1 MIFGDNTQRF
11 NNIGEFM
18 ASTNYSE
25 AVVNI
30 SGQIS
35 VKTKKEKRRKSC
47 KTNSD
52 KTYKNCVTDLQKQH
66 IPVLC
71 LFLFVLIRFKS
82 AR

>member
-35 VKTKKEKRRKSC
+35 VKTKKEKRKRSC
-47 KTNSD
+47 KNKHCGKLIKIVSLI
-52 KTYKNCVTDLQKQH
+52 YKNNIYQC
-66 IPVLC
+66 C
-71 LFLFVLIRFKS
+71 ACFCS
-82 AR
+82 Y

>member
-30 SGQIS
+30 SGQMS

-52 KTYKNCVTDLQKQH
+52 KTYK
-66 IPVLC
+66 IVL
-71 LFLFVLIRFKS
+71 LIYKNNIYQCCACFCS
-82 AR
+82 Y

>member
-35 VKTKKEKRRKSC
+35 VKTKKEKRKKSC
-47 KTNSD
+47 KT
-52 KTYKNCVTDLQKQH
+52 K
-66 IPVLC
+66 
-71 LFLFVLIRFKS
+71 
-82 AR
+82 

>member
-1 MIFGDNTQRF
+1 MIFGDTTQRF

-35 VKTKKEKRRKSC
+35 VKTKKEKRRRSC
-47 KTNSD
+47 KNKHSG
-52 KTYKNCVTDLQKQH
+52 KLIK
-66 IPVLC
+66 LC
-71 LFLFVLIRFKS
+71 Y
-82 AR
+82 